1 MNCLICGAV
10 LPPGAMFCGDCGS
23 STTAT
28 PRSRTRPD
36 PRPGDTTIIEPLRPR
51 GAAPDAVVDPPV
63 VPAARPV
70 PADSAFA
77 PADPTSADGAD
88 AGSAASVPVTSSAGV
103 DEPARVDPAPVDP
116 TPVDPAPV
124 DPPPATF
131 VLVFSTG
138 EQWAVS
144 GTGLIGRRP
153 LPQPTEYHDEIIAVA
168 DRGLS
173 VSKTH
178 LEFGQHEGEL
188 WVCDR
193 FSGNGTIIRRPR
205 EAPMRCDPGRRY
217 LVPRGSRVDIGE
229 QHFTVA

>member
-1 MNCLICGAV
+1 M
-10 LPPGAMFCGDCGS
+10 
-23 STTAT
+23 
-28 PRSRTRPD
+28 
-36 PRPGDTTIIEPLRPR
+36 
-51 GAAPDAVVDPPV
+51 
-63 VPAARPV
+63 
-70 PADSAFA
+70 
-77 PADPTSADGAD
+77 
-88 AGSAASVPVTSSAGV
+88 
-103 DEPARVDPAPVDP
+103 
-116 TPVDPAPV
+116 
-124 DPPPATF
+124 
-131 VLVFSTG
+131 LVFSTG